1 MKKGP
6 TPLSLPTPD
15 NDYAAPANMTL
26 NKASWDAAMTS
37 IGERLRAREDLE
49 ATFQNLINLGVG
61 QAIAAV
67 QNEIAPTAAQAQ
79 AHAQQ
84 IEAFLDALLAT
95 SIPATL
101 ISVTPSMR
109 FTSDAEVASKASASA
124 LADLVAAV
132 ALLAPR
138 ASPNFTGSPTAPTPA
153 GGDNSAKLAT
163 TAFVK
168 TAIAALVASAP
179 GVLDTLDELAA
190 ALGDDANFASTVTN
204 ALAARLRFD
213 AAQALSAGEK
223 TQARTNLGL
232 GSLATQSAV
241 NLADLPAGAWVHI
254 ATSIASN
261 SAALEVGPLDNV
273 YDDYEIVLENIRST
287 VDGVSLLAQV
297 FASGVYQTSGYS
309 SIFYTV
315 NSIGGASYHNTSTID
330 ISASGGRMDTAAG
343 AGLSG
348 FLRLVNPSQAA
359 YFKQIIGQCGFMD
372 NSSGGTGV
380 VFLSAAWRGG
390 VDAITKMQFFMSS
403 GNIDTGKIHLFGR
416 KK

>member
-37 IGERLRAREDLE
+37 IGERLRAREALE
-49 ATFQNLINLGVG
+49 ASFQNLINLGVG

-109 FTSDAEVASKASASA
+109 FTSDAEIASKASASA

-190 ALGDDANFASTVTN
+190 AFGDDANFASTVTS

-241 NLADLPAGAWVHI
+241 NPADLPAGAWVHL
-254 ATSIASN
+254 ATLTANN
-261 SAALEVGPLDNV
+261 SAALQVTSSFTSA
-273 YDDYEIVLENIRST
+273 YDEYEIEFVGLKPS
-287 VDGVSLLAQV
+287 S
-297 FASGVYQTSGYS
+297 ASAVGLGLQLHSGGAYHSANYDAVYMEQ
-309 SIFYTV
+309 
-315 NSIGGASYHNTSTID
+315 NSIGY
-330 ISASGGRMDTAAG
+330 ASGADTGQINLSAG
-343 AGLSG
+343 ARMSNAASDGLCGS
-348 FLRLVNPSQAA
+348 LRLYNVNSATKHPRVSGVLSFHEAYPTQALIVTGGRWNGGFGVTGIQA
-359 YFKQIIGQCGFMD
+359 YA
-372 NSSGGTGV
+372 N
-380 VFLSAAWRGG
+380 
-390 VDAITKMQFFMSS
+390 S
-403 GNIDTGKIHLFGR
+403 GNLADGAIHIRAR